1 MAMANLVAFH
11 SGITEIVDK
20 GRATDIIHLDLCKA
34 CDTVPLSILVSKLER
49 HGFYGCT
56 TLWMRNWLD
65 GHIQRVAVSY
75 IMSR

>member
-34 CDTVPLSILVSKLER
+34 CDTVPQDTLVAKLEKIR
-49 HGFYGCT
+49 FGRWPLAG
-56 TLWMRNWLD
+56 
-65 GHIQRVAVSY
+65 
-75 IMSR
+75 

>member
-34 CDTVPLSILVSKLER
+34 CDTVPHDIVAKLKKN
-49 HGFYGCT
+49 GFHAST
-56 TLWMRNWLD
+56 T
-65 GHIQRVAVSY
+65 H
-75 IMSR
+75 